1 MKARKT
7 ARFRAELPPDGRKS
21 AFFLAML
28 PAEAYARLMPERHSF
43 PMCSDNFLEEPVR
56 NAGRNRTRAS
66 FDRTLLNDLIAVLQ
80 DNKAGLRR
88 WSVMRAM
95 RTRRARTGH
104 EITPK
109 FEDEVERLFRE
120 YCVGDPPHENDTR
133 PFFRP
138 KDKAGEV
145 WAVDTQRLR
154 AFLETAHDR
163 N

>member
-1 MKARKT
+1 
-7 ARFRAELPPDGRKS
+7 
-21 AFFLAML
+21 
-28 PAEAYARLMPERHSF
+28 MPERHAF
-43 PMCSDNFLEEPVR
+43 LTHNDDFLEEPAR
-56 NAGRNRTRAS
+56 NTGRNRTRAT
-66 FDRTLLNDLIAVLQ
+66 FDRMLLNDLIAVLQ
-80 DNKAGLRR
+80 ENKAGLRR

-120 YCVGDPPHENDTR
+120 YCISDPPRENETR

-154 AFLETAHDR
+154 AFQETTDER
-163 N
+163 I